1 MVHLSLEAA
10 ERLNS
15 LFGEVN
21 TLATQCKQARPLF
34 ENHGD
39 LAGGERGVLLVL
51 GRSQSQTVPQIART
65 RCTSRQN
72 IQIVVNRLREQ
83 GLVELVTNP
92 AHKRS
97 AQVCL
102 TEKGR
107 GVFSQIELAEARLLN
122 EVLVDLSQDEL
133 ASATKCLQKLRQA
146 LSAEPRNSNGSVLT
160 IPQTEARPSYQIQP
174 AKRVKETLKADMD
187 DPGEAN
193 VSSDET
199 FPVNLL

>member
-1 MVHLSLEAA
+1 VHLSLEAA
-10 ERLNS
+10 EKLNS

-39 LAGGERGVLLVL
+39 LSGGERGVLLVL
-51 GRSQSQTVPQIART
+51 GRSHSQTVPQIART

-72 IQIVVNRLREQ
+72 IQIVVNRLKEQ

-107 GVFSQIELAEARLLN
+107 GLFSQIELAESRLLN
-122 EVLVDLSQDEL
+122 DVLVDLSHDEL
-133 ASATKCLQKLRQA
+133 TSATKCLQKLRQA
-146 LSAEPRNSNGSVLT
+146 LSAESRNSNGSPPTGQSEVREV
-160 IPQTEARPSYQIQP
+160 PQTPMAR
-174 AKRVKETLKADMD
+174 RVKQTREVDMD
-187 DPGEAN
+187 DPGAPN
-193 VSSDET
+193 VSSEEA

>member
-10 ERLNS
+10 EKLNS

-51 GRSQSQTVPQIART
+51 GRSHSQTVPQIART

-72 IQIVVNRLREQ
+72 IQIVVNRLKEQ

-107 GVFSQIELAEARLLN
+107 GLFSQIELAEAQLLN

-146 LSAEPRNSNGSVLT
+146 LSAEFRNSNGA
-160 IPQTEARPSYQIQP
+160 IPTAPIEVRPTYKTVNVGRLKQIRQP
-174 AKRVKETLKADMD
+174 AMD
-187 DPGEAN
+187 DLGESNA
-193 VSSDET
+193 SSDEA

>member
-1 MVHLSLEAA
+1 MVYLSLEAA

-51 GRSQSQTVPQIART
+51 GKSHSQTVPQIART

-83 GLVELVTNP
+83 GLVELVSNP

-107 GVFSQIELAEARLLN
+107 GVFSQIELAETMLLN

-146 LSAEPRNSNGSVLT
+146 LSGESRNSNGST
-160 IPQTEARPSYQIQP
+160 PTAPSEVRATHKTSI
-174 AKRVKETLKADMD
+174 AGRVKETRQSDLDE
-187 DPGEAN
+187 PGEADT
-193 VSSDET
+193 SSDEA